1 MERLPFFHPS
11 SGSPCGDH
19 MFSITAIFRHSKM
32 VKKLKRL
39 KDTKHLNEKL
49 EKLFAKNL
57 KRGYFNGSP

>member
-1 MERLPFFHPS
+1 
-11 SGSPCGDH
+11 
-19 MFSITAIFRHSKM
+19 M

-57 KRGYFNGSP
+57 KRGYTSMDHQEFRIFSGTITDRTITKPSEANFPKTS